1 MFLKEV
7 RLTHFR
13 CIDKLTLS
21 FMVGDTK
28 SVSNKRGLR
37 PIRQRTLLL
46 GGNGTGKS
54 NLLKAIA
61 LVTAGSNSLGELLGN
76 PEDWIQYGKEF
87 CEIEA
92 DLVTQTKKERHIKLR
107 LQRGDQLKDVIM
119 RNNESLSEIDD
130 ALSHSTRNYFVIAYG
145 ASRKM
150 AYPGTTSKSDTYD
163 SLRAGSV
170 ATLFNRE
177 ASLNALE
184 SWAMDLDYREEKTG
198 LGIVKRAINK
208 LLPGIRFHKI
218 DKKNRQLLFKTDDGI
233 VPLELLSDGYQNMA
247 AWIGDLLYRVTET
260 FEDYQKPLNAKGL
273 LLIDEV
279 DLHLHPQ
286 WQRELLTFIGD
297 VLKNFQIVVTTH
309 SPFTAQ
315 QAGPGELHYL
325 YRDKKKIL
333 LEQFTGNPKHLLVHQ
348 LIMSD
353 IFGLKSDE
361 SMEMEKKKETY
372 RALRDKKRRDPKEE
386 EAFKNLSG
394 ELADLPMQDRSN
406 QLYSAGQLDLLNKI
420 KEELSRKG

>member
-13 CIDKLTLS
+13 CIDKLDLS
-21 FMVGDTK
+21 FMEGD
-28 SVSNKRGLR
+28 R
-37 PIRQRTLLL
+37 IRKRTLLL
-46 GGNGTGKS
+46 GENGTGKS
-54 NLLKAIA
+54 NLLKAVA
-61 LVTAGSNSLGELLGN
+61 LVTAGSNALGDVLGN

-92 DLVTQTKKERHIKLR
+92 VLVTQDKKERHIKLR
-107 LQRGDQLKDVIM
+107 LERGDRLKDVIL
-119 RNNESLSEIDD
+119 RNDESLSEIDD
-130 ALSHSTRNYFVIAYG
+130 ALSHAARNYFVIAYG

-150 AYPGTTSKSDTYD
+150 AYPGTTGKSDNYET
-163 SLRAGSV
+163 LRGGSV
-170 ATLFNRE
+170 ATLFDRE
-177 ASLNALE
+177 ASLHPLE
-184 SWAMDLDYREEKTG
+184 TWAMDLDYREEKSG
-198 LGIVKRAINK
+198 LATVKRAIDK
-208 LLPGIRFHKI
+208 LLPDIRFYKI
-218 DKKNRQLLFKTDDGI
+218 DKKNRQLLFKTSDGI

-260 FEDYQKPLNAKGL
+260 FGDYSNPLNARGL

-286 WQRELLTFIGD
+286 WQRGLLAFVGN

-309 SPFTAQ
+309 SPFTSQ

-325 YRDKKKIL
+325 YRDKKKIQ

-353 IFGLKSDE
+353 VFGLKSDE
-361 SMEMEKKKETY
+361 SMEVEKKKDTY
-372 RALRDKKRRDPKEE
+372 RTLRDKKKRDPKEE
-386 EAFKNLSG
+386 EEFKNLAR
-394 ELADLPMQDRSN
+394 ELTDLPMPDRTN
-406 QLYSAGQLDLLNKI
+406 QLYGAGHLDLLNRI
-420 KEELSRKG
+420 KEELSRKK